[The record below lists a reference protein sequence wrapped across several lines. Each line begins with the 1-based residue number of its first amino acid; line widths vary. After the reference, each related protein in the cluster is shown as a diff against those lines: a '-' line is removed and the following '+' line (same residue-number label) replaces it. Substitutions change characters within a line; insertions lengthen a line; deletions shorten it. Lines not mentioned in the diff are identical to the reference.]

1 MATVLLGD
9 VLSHGVC
16 CEEWRSSRVFKSN
29 LYLMVMCSRLFLLIN
44 QGSVAIVK
52 YRSDFTL
59 WPVLHYEQV
68 RLLVLLPRTVF
79 TVHSEYRKK
88 NKPAVD
94 CKSFCWI
101 KPQPGNV
108 SFSELKT
115 LLPVQWKLL
124 CHTFA
129 CHLNCLH
136 FRQAGA
142 ITFAGLLISVDIWM
156 PLISLWILT
165 IS

>member
-88 NKPAVD
+88 ISPLLT
-94 CKSFCWI
+94 
-101 KPQPGNV
+101 V
-108 SFSELKT
+108 SLSAESSHSQVMCLFQSWKRCFLYSENYYAT
-115 LLPVQWKLL
+115 LSPV
-124 CHTFA
+124 
-129 CHLNCLH
+129 
-136 FRQAGA
+136 
-142 ITFAGLLISVDIWM
+142 
-156 PLISLWILT
+156 ILT
-165 IS
+165 VCISDKRVQSHSQVY